1 MTIEDSVNS
10 SLYKNGLV
18 LSGGAYRGVGQ
29 IGALKAMEERGIKPD
44 VISGTSSGALNAVL
58 YAQGYSPDEMYEIW
72 LKEPFGK
79 VLNFHL
85 PRFGFLKN
93 SRIGEL
99 VKPYLRYHRLEDLP
113 VKVFLSSAC
122 LNDGSQRIFEEGDL
136 TLILSACCAVP
147 VVFEPVEIE
156 GRQYVD
162 GGLVSNLPVEPLVG
176 KCGRIIGISVNP
188 IPDKERLDGLKDL
201 IYRTIWVGLEGTVR
215 KNMQLCDWF
224 IAPQEMGEHGFMERS
239 ALETFFNAGYE
250 YTSRFLDEK
259 GVLKRS
265 FEGAG

>member
-1 MTIEDSVNS
+1 MELERNS
-10 SLYKNGLV
+10 NKNQYKNGVV

-29 IGALKAMEERGIKPD
+29 LGALKALEERGIKPNA
-44 VISGTSSGALNAVL
+44 ISGTSSGALNAVL
-58 YAQGYSPDEMYEIW
+58 YAQGYSPDELYEIW

-93 SRIGEL
+93 SKIGEL
-99 VKPYLRYHRLEDLP
+99 VKPYLRYQRLEELP
-113 VKVFLSSAC
+113 VKVFLTSTC

-136 TLILSACCAVP
+136 QLLLSASCAVP
-147 VVFEPVEIE
+147 IVFEPVEIE

-176 KCGRIIGISVNP
+176 KCERIIGISVNP
-188 IPDKERLDGLKDL
+188 IPDKARLDGLKEI

-215 KNMQLCDWF
+215 KNSELCDWF
-224 IAPQEMGEHGFMERS
+224 IAPHEIGEYGFMERS
-239 ALETFFNAGYE
+239 ALEPFFKAGYE
-250 YTSRFLDEK
+250 FTSRFLDEK
-259 GVLKRS
+259 EKIS
-265 FEGAG
+265 IP

>member
-1 MTIEDSVNS
+1 MTIEKSGNTH
-10 SLYKNGLV
+10 LYKWGLV

-29 IGALKAMEERGIKPD
+29 IGALKAMEERGIQAD

-72 LKEPFGK
+72 MKEPFGK
-79 VLNFHL
+79 VLDFHL

-99 VKPYLRYHRLEDLP
+99 VKPYLRYDRLEDLP

-122 LNDGSQRIFEEGDL
+122 LNDGNQRIFEEGEL
-136 TLILSACCAVP
+136 PLLLAASCAVP
-147 VVFEPVEIE
+147 IVFEPVEID

-162 GGLVSNLPVEPLVG
+162 GGLVSNLPVEPLTG
-176 KCGRIIGISVNP
+176 KCEHIIGISVNP
-188 IPDKERLDGLKDL
+188 IPDKERLDGLKDI

-224 IAPQEMGEHGFMERS
+224 IAPQEMGEHGFMERT
-239 ALETFFNAGYE
+239 ALETFFQSGYE
-250 YTSRFLDEK
+250 YTSRFLEEK
-259 GVLKRS
+259 GIQKVS
-265 FEGAG
+265 V